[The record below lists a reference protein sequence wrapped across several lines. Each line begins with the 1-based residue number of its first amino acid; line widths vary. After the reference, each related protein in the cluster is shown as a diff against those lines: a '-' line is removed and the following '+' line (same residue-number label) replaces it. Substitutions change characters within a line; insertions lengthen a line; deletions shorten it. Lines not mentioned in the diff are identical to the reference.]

1 MFLYNNILLLLLSL
15 LGCNDSINPKT
26 LISVNDIDELQV
38 LRETYEGLIVGGA
51 VTVGRLED
59 KLIKLKDTL
68 PGNELVVYNYYFY
81 LCSIKGEVF
90 YCSY

>member
-1 MFLYNNILLLLLSL
+1 M
-15 LGCNDSINPKT
+15 
-26 LISVNDIDELQV
+26 QV
-38 LRETYEGLIVGGA
+38 LRETDEGLLVGGA

-68 PGNELVVYNYYFY
+68 PGNELVVLLCIIIYFY
-81 LCSIKGEVF
+81 LFSVKGEVF